1 MDSDEAWL
9 EAGFAMAA
17 AQYINAFADA
27 IGVPLDGDEERP
39 TLVAP
44 LYPAP
49 SLEGVP
55 AAQQKL
61 LAEIT
66 DFYGGELPN
75 VFRFLI
81 GRGIHLKA
89 TWDYVRGTLP
99 NRVLSRTYKTMI
111 GFAASVVT
119 RSPYGINFHRRE
131 LLRLGAGEEGILE
144 VLTIVQVFEA
154 ITKVADLL
162 LMPAEIENRD
172 MRLAPSSRTGKHRHG
187 TE

>member
-1 MDSDEAWL
+1 MDNDEAWL

-17 AQYINAFADA
+17 AQYVNAFADA

-44 LYPAP
+44 LYPPP
-49 SLEGVP
+49 SLEKVP
-55 AAQQKL
+55 AARQKL
-61 LAEIT
+61 LTQIT

-75 VFRFLI
+75 AFRYLV
-81 GRGIHLKA
+81 GRGTHLKA

-99 NRVLSRTYKTMI
+99 DRVLSRPYKTMI

-131 LLRLGAGEEGILE
+131 LLRLGVGEEGILE

-162 LMPAEIENRD
+162 LMPAEIENKD
-172 MRLAPSSRTGKHRHG
+172 MRLAPASRTGKHRHMA
-187 TE
+187 E

>member
-1 MDSDEAWL
+1 MDNDEAWL

-17 AQYINAFADA
+17 AQYVNAFADA

-44 LYPAP
+44 LYPPP
-49 SLEGVP
+49 SLEKVP
-55 AAQQKL
+55 VAQQRL

-75 VFRFLI
+75 AFRYLA
-81 GRGIHLKA
+81 GRGTHLKA
-89 TWDYVRGTLP
+89 TRDYVRGTLP
-99 NRVLSRTYKTMI
+99 DRVLSRPYKTMI

-119 RSPYGINFHRRE
+119 CSPYGINFHRRE

-144 VLTIVQVFEA
+144 VLAIVQVFEA

-162 LMPAEIENRD
+162 LMPPEIENQD
-172 MRLAPSSRTGKHRHG
+172 MRLAPRSRSGKHRHG
-187 TE
+187 SD